1 MKSNL
6 SLGKFR
12 NEIGTYSRFML
23 EYDDPLTPL
32 AFSTQFSHAS
42 VILSASPYIALKNG
56 VDFLCLTHIQAIKKK
71 GKMDGY
77 QVYIFVCGEYA
88 MDGEPIPVRF
98 TLKCA

>member
-56 VDFLCLTHIQAIKKK
+56 VDFLCLTHIQSIKKK
-71 GKMDGY
+71 GKRMVTRFISSYVVTIPWTETLY
-77 QVYIFVCGEYA
+77 Q
-88 MDGEPIPVRF
+88 
-98 TLKCA
+98 

>member
-42 VILSASPYIALKNG
+42 VILSASPYIALKM
-56 VDFLCLTHIQAIKKK
+56 VLTSCVLPTFRLSRRK
-71 GKMDGY
+71 GKWM
-77 QVYIFVCGEYA
+77 VT
-88 MDGEPIPVRF
+88 RF
-98 TLKCA
+98 ISSYVVIILWMGSLYR

>member
-12 NEIGTYSRFML
+12 AEIGTYSRFML

-32 AFSTQFSHAS
+32 AFSTQFNHVS
-42 VILSASPYIALKNG
+42 VILSASPYIAMKNG
-56 VDFLCLTHIQAIKKK
+56 VDFLCLSHIQSIKKK
-71 GKMDGY
+71 GKADGY
-77 QVYIFVCGEYA
+77 QVYLFTCGDYSI
-88 MDGEPIPVRF
+88 DGDPIPVKF

>member
-42 VILSASPYIALKNG
+42 VILSASPLYRSEKW
-56 VDFLCLTHIQAIKKK
+56 C
-71 GKMDGY
+71 
-77 QVYIFVCGEYA
+77 
-88 MDGEPIPVRF
+88 
-98 TLKCA
+98 